1 MSKQLEINFF
11 WPLTEQ
17 IPLDLVK
24 DRTIIKLIN
33 IADDCHRAV
42 KDLNDPDLEMR
53 LKLVANLVA
62 GILNDYKD
70 KNQS

>member
-1 MSKQLEINFF
+1 MM
-11 WPLTEQ
+11 
-17 IPLDLVK
+17 K
-24 DRTIIKLIN
+24 DRTIIKLMN
-33 IADDCHRAV
+33 IADDCHRAI

-70 KNQS
+70 KNTK